1 MALYREGDALLKRL
15 ILLMLLLAMA
25 LSAAACG
32 PVSGTGDAS
41 PPPEDSQA
49 APAVPETEVWTR
61 QHRSVW
67 GSEPVTVSADFERIF
82 GAASHGMTAGQ
93 ELLLLDFM
101 DCYYQSVTRLQVI
114 DCTDLF
120 TDRAQSDYHRTVWRT
135 LAEIRLRAP
144 IDLHA
149 GSYSYSLRC
158 TDLTRD
164 GDTAELTLLESSV
177 VYFNGLNGLP
187 SEQWNVQHTFRL
199 QRITGD
205 RWRIASHDSDDNPYY
220 SADYDPVTDTD
231 RHLPQLLACIEA
243 RESGPRELWTPPVT
257 WDHDYDRAAALDYML
272 TYSAQRNPAYKAYD
286 DLGGNCMNFGSQV
299 LTAGGI
305 PALPGGYRDGW
316 FYNSERSVSLPWVNV
331 GAFLD
336 LAAEHTG
343 SGLVAVV
350 GAPYFTGQVGDI
362 ITMGVEEPRHHTTV
376 ICGLVADGEGRTVDY
391 LLCSNTANLR
401 NYPAS
406 AYYYTNRQLT
416 KILGWND

>member
-1 MALYREGDALLKRL
+1 MKRL
-15 ILLMLLLAMA
+15 ILLMLLLAVA

-49 APAVPETEVWTR
+49 VPAVPETEVWTR

-67 GSEPVTVSADFERIF
+67 GSEPVTVSADFERIS

-158 TDLTRD
+158 TDLTQD

-220 SADYDPVTDTD
+220 SADYDPATDTD

-331 GAFLD
+331 GGFLD
-336 LAAEHTG
+336 RGGRAYRLRSCGRGRRTLLHRSGGGHHHHGRGGAA
-343 SGLVAVV
+343 
-350 GAPYFTGQVGDI
+350 APYHRHLRPCGRRRGPHRGLPAVLQHRQPAELSGFRLLLHQPPAHEDTGL
-362 ITMGVEEPRHHTTV
+362 E
-376 ICGLVADGEGRTVDY
+376 
-391 LLCSNTANLR
+391 
-401 NYPAS
+401 
-406 AYYYTNRQLT
+406 
-416 KILGWND
+416 

>member
-15 ILLMLLLAMA
+15 ILLMLLLAVA

-49 APAVPETEVWTR
+49 VPAVPETEVWTR

-67 GSEPVTVSADFERIF
+67 GSEPVTVSADFERIS

-144 IDLHA
+144 ID
-149 GSYSYSLRC
+149 
-158 TDLTRD
+158 
-164 GDTAELTLLESSV
+164 
-177 VYFNGLNGLP
+177 
-187 SEQWNVQHTFRL
+187 FRL

-331 GAFLD
+331 GGFLD